1 MEDFLEQEKV
11 MLDSYSRLLGVP
23 YKEGGRDT
31 TGLDCVGFLML
42 CYKDDGI
49 HIPEYITENE
59 DSIVYQTIIEDKK
72 LVERIDYPE
81 YKSTVLF
88 TMGPYRYHVGIVLE
102 DCTYFIHALQK
113 RNVCKE
119 RLDHVFWKDRI
130 EGFYR
135 WIR

>member
-1 MEDFLEQEKV
+1 
-11 MLDSYSRLLGVP
+11 MLDSYSKLLGVP
-23 YKEGGRDT
+23 YKKDGRDL

-42 CYKDDGI
+42 CYKEDGI
-49 HIPEYITENE
+49 NIPEYITENE
-59 DSIVYQTIIEDKK
+59 DSIIYQTIIEDKK
-72 LVERIDYPE
+72 LVERINYPE

-88 TMGPYRYHVGIVLE
+88 AMGPYRYHVGIVLE
-102 DCTYFIHALQK
+102 DCLNFIHVIQK